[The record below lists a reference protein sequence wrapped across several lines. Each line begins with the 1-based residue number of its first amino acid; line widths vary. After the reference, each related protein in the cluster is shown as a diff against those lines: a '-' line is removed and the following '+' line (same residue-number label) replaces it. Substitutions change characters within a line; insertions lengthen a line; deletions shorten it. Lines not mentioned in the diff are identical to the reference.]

1 MILRGSAYQ
10 PSRSAR
16 LTWTSGAPYC
26 CGWAC
31 SDASA
36 QAAPVEAEFREA
48 VSGEEGNAD
57 QIEGQRPRPTL
68 KDNCTTHH
76 QTEGVFTL
84 NTKFILTRAAVLA
97 GSAGLLA
104 SLGAVGASAASAST
118 HRNQTLI
125 ATTKIVNR
133 YDGGGSGYWAYDSF
147 GRVLN
152 LQYLGKVTPAM
163 IAANPALASTPYM
176 YTATLT
182 DKGTF
187 KDIPGALTPNQGGRN
202 SGKVLRPTQVTGSM
216 SGYGDFS
223 VFYASQKAAGY
234 RGDAYTVPP
243 ALHGS
248 ARNLL
253 YPSSTW
259 PELAFANGTTFSG
272 VSETGYSYTYTVVK
286 TVHGK
291 HVRVQTW
298 VDSAWNGDGQLPGDG
313 NITG

>member
-1 MILRGSAYQ
+1 M
-10 PSRSAR
+10 
-16 LTWTSGAPYC
+16 
-26 CGWAC
+26 
-31 SDASA
+31 
-36 QAAPVEAEFREA
+36 
-48 VSGEEGNAD
+48 SGEGENAD
-57 QIEGQRPRPTL
+57 QIEGHRSRPTL

-76 QTEGVFTL
+76 QTKGVFTM
-84 NTKFILTRAAVLA
+84 NTKSILTRGVVLA

-118 HRNQTLI
+118 HRNQTLT

-152 LQYLGKVTPAM
+152 LQYLGKVTQAM
-163 IAANPALASTPYM
+163 IVANPALASTPYM

-187 KDIPGALTPNQGGRN
+187 KDIPGAFTPNQGGRN
-202 SGKVLRPTQVTGSM
+202 AGKTLRPTQVEGTM
-216 SGYGDFS
+216 SGYGDFA

-243 ALHGS
+243 ALRGS
-248 ARNLL
+248 ARNLH

-259 PELAFANGTTFSG
+259 PELAFANGTTFAG
-272 VSETGYSYTYTVVK
+272 VSETGYSYTYTVIK

-298 VDSAWNGDGQLPGDG
+298 VDSAWNGDGQLRGDG